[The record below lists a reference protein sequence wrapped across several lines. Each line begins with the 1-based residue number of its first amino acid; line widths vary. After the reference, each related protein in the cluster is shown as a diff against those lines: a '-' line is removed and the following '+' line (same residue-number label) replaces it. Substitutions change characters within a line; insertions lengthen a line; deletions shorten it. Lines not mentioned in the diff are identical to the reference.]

1 MCMPD
6 ALRKS
11 VKVPLP
17 LLIYT
22 NGGGPFPRGPF
33 GDNSCFGTIRSRLP
47 SPLMSPQIG
56 LPHVLVLIEIIP
68 ASVEKLVNC
77 WARDT
82 DEKRAK
88 NPTTVARSEVVFF
101 RPNGT
106 RHNSRGRQSVDL
118 INNINRGLFIRRL
131 FYRVWDNLKQNTT
144 TAASHL
150 QSFYA
155 AICNYETFHPSAI
168 GPSWSSELQKSE
180 ACGAEQLG
188 IEALR
193 CVAAMRRRDLS
204 CSS

>member
-1 MCMPD
+1 MPD

-118 INNINRGLFIRRL
+118 INNINRDLFIRRL
-131 FYRVWDNLKQNTT
+131 FYRVSDNLKQNTT

-150 QSFYA
+150 QSF
-155 AICNYETFHPSAI
+155 TQQSAI
-168 GPSWSSELQKSE
+168 MKLFTPARSAQVGVRNFKSLRHAELNNWESRR
-180 ACGAEQLG
+180 CGVSRQCAG
-188 IEALR
+188 GT
-193 CVAAMRRRDLS
+193 
-204 CSS
+204 